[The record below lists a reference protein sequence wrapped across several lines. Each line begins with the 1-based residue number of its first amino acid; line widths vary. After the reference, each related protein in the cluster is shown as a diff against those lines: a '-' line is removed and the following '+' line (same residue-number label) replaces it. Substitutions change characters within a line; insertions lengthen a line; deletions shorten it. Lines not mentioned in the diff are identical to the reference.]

1 MVLIKF
7 VKRYFAYIRVSTDKQ
22 GERGVSLQEQRDII
36 QRYASHK
43 NLEVSRWFV
52 EMETASKIGRPV
64 FNEMLALLKAG
75 RAAGV
80 VIHKVDRGARN
91 FRDWAEIGDLH
102 DLGIEVHF
110 ATESLDL
117 NTLGGML
124 SADLQAVMSVHYSR
138 NLREET
144 KKGYYGRLKQGL
156 CPRPAPLGYLNNGEG
171 KTKTIDPIQGPIV
184 KQGFELYAT
193 GRYTLTQMTDVLY
206 EIGLRTRETPK
217 KSGGLKVS
225 RNTIAGMLS
234 NPFYIGAL
242 HVKKADRT
250 FAGIHEPLVSKQLF
264 DRVQAVKS
272 GRYVRPLRNHQ
283 FLFSRLICCA
293 VCGRSLV
300 AETQKGHLYYRCHRS
315 HNPPSALKGEQIE
328 KRFAEIFDRLRL
340 TSEEEKLIDLM
351 LERMRERVR
360 ERAQQILKAE
370 QLKLES
376 TQQRLER
383 LTDAYLDGLVEKEEL
398 EKKKTALTLERREI
412 ERVIA
417 GIQSDGWS
425 DMVKWNKIVERIKT
439 AYLLYETGSYEEK
452 RQMVKEVVSNRIAAG
467 KNLEITI
474 RSPFDEI
481 VKRSACRFG
490 CPLPGR
496 GRGFWE
502 KLFNDLVIPAQKGM
516 ASGDSSCA

>member
-1 MVLIKF
+1 
-7 VKRYFAYIRVSTDKQ
+7 
-22 GERGVSLQEQRDII
+22 
-36 QRYASHK
+36 
-43 NLEVSRWFV
+43 
-52 EMETASKIGRPV
+52 
-64 FNEMLALLKAG
+64 
-75 RAAGV
+75 
-80 VIHKVDRGARN
+80 
-91 FRDWAEIGDLH
+91 
-102 DLGIEVHF
+102 
-110 ATESLDL
+110 
-117 NTLGGML
+117 
-124 SADLQAVMSVHYSR
+124 
-138 NLREET
+138 
-144 KKGYYGRLKQGL
+144 
-156 CPRPAPLGYLNNGEG
+156 
-171 KTKTIDPIQGPIV
+171 
-184 KQGFELYAT
+184 
-193 GRYTLTQMTDVLY
+193 
-206 EIGLRTRETPK
+206 
-217 KSGGLKVS
+217 
-225 RNTIAGMLS
+225 
-234 NPFYIGAL
+234 
-242 HVKKADRT
+242 
-250 FAGIHEPLVSKQLF
+250 
-264 DRVQAVKS
+264 
-272 GRYVRPLRNHQ
+272 
-283 FLFSRLICCA
+283 
-293 VCGRSLV
+293 
-300 AETQKGHLYYRCHRS
+300 
-315 HNPPSALKGEQIE
+315 
-328 KRFAEIFDRLRL
+328 
-340 TSEEEKLIDLM
+340 
-351 LERMRERVR
+351 VR

-383 LTDAYLDGLVEKEEL
+383 LTDAYLDGLEEKEEL